1 MIGPVVS
8 GAPVLS
14 PVMLIGQAPGAHE
27 GPAGRP
33 FAWTAGKTL
42 FRWFGEVG
50 ISEAEFRERV
60 YMAAVCR
67 CFPGK
72 GAKGGDRVPSADEIA
87 RCGTHLAAEVALL
100 RPALIIPVGKLAIAQ
115 VIDGFTAS
123 TPLTE
128 VVGRVHAVTWHGV
141 ATELAPLPHPSGAST
156 WHRTEPGKTLLAAAL
171 RAIGRHPAFRAIA
184 A

>member
-72 GAKGGDRVPSADEIA
+72 GAKGGGRVTMDQ
-87 RCGTHLAAEVALL
+87 VA
-100 RPALIIPVGKLAIAQ
+100 VQ
-115 VIDGFTAS
+115 QWQDGQIVSEKFYYDTAS
-123 TPLTE
+123 
-128 VVGRVHAVTWHGV
+128 
-141 ATELAPLPHPSGAST
+141 
-156 WHRTEPGKTLLAAAL
+156 
-171 RAIGRHPAFRAIA
+171 
-184 A
+184 